1 MLERVKLVVFIV
13 IVLYY
18 MCQVF
23 LLMTFSKIIHTIDN
37 AYANSDSNSYILTN
51 ENSSF
56 LMLLIWSFK
65 KAVCVWIKE

>member
-1 MLERVKLVVFIV
+1 
-13 IVLYY
+13 
-18 MCQVF
+18 
-23 LLMTFSKIIHTIDN
+23 MTFSKIIHTIDN